1 MTLKA
6 LRKFARQRE
15 RRDEVVVIDLS
26 TPITK
31 AVHLRRK
38 GGRLTLVSCC
48 SQTAPPPEEISSPKE
63 LAKHFKTLR
72 HSLGTKIRETV
83 IVIGMEDSKLR
94 NVESP
99 LLDRGEM
106 RHALR
111 LNARQFF
118 KEDMPDSVFDCFIPS
133 VKAGDGASSPKA
145 GKPSNVLVGIGKQ
158 GLPARLN
165 TAAKLAGFHLAQIV
179 PAQVGLANAALLAKG
194 KMSDDEALVLL
205 HFGANTSTVSFLS
218 NGKLSLTRAID
229 IGGDQLGKELAEAHN
244 VSIDDEKLRIS
255 AIQDNV
261 QNVLEPIAKEVR
273 AAIDYFDHLEGKPVM
288 SGYVTGEMA
297 QSSVVIETLKG
308 LEIPCQRLDPTGFLG
323 MEVPEENVA
332 AAGNP
337 IHMDLDTELP
347 QLNVAVGA
355 AVSWLDPEAIEIN
368 LLVDEIEAAE
378 RRRRDPVRWT
388 AGLGAVVTL
397 VLLMWAGWLFFQSVL
412 ATTHLRR
419 AQADWKS
426 LEKSHHEAL
435 AIFKKA
441 GEIDR
446 TLNPLQ
452 HHATN
457 RFLWTLPL
465 NALQLVMSDE
475 IQVVGLKI
483 EQTLAQ
489 VDAIK
494 ASKTVR
500 AQPAQTKEQILMTI
514 TAKNFADNQAED
526 KFIERITSLPY
537 FKNNL
542 RKKEPVLLKNRLLRQ
557 VDPLD
562 PTKVFT
568 LFTIECVYPERVL
581 GHE

>member
-1 MTLKA
+1 MTLKV
-6 LRKFARQRE
+6 LSKFARRRE

-26 TPITK
+26 TPITR

-38 GGRLTLVSCC
+38 GDRLTLVNCC
-48 SQTAPPPEEISSPKE
+48 SQKAPPPEEASSPKE

-83 IVIGMEDSKLR
+83 IVIGMEDSMLR
-94 NVESP
+94 NIESP
-99 LLDRGEM
+99 LMDRVEM
-106 RHALR
+106 RHAIQ

-118 KEDMPDSVFDCFIPS
+118 KEDMPDSVFDCFIPA
-133 VKAGDGASSPKA
+133 VKDGDSASSQK
-145 GKPSNVLVGIGKQ
+145 GGRPSNVLVGIGKQ

-165 TAAKLAGFHLAQIV
+165 SAAKLARFHLVQIV
-179 PAQVGLANAALLAKG
+179 PAQVGLANAALLARG
-194 KMSDDEALVLL
+194 KMSEDEALVLL

-218 NGKLSLTRAID
+218 NGKLSLTRAIG
-229 IGGDQLGKELAEAHN
+229 IGGDHLSKGLAEAHN
-244 VSIDDEKLRIS
+244 VSIEDEKSRIS
-255 AIQDNV
+255 AIQDSV
-261 QNVLEPIAKEVR
+261 QSVLEPVATEVR

-288 SGYVTGEMA
+288 SGYVTGELA
-297 QSSVVIETLKG
+297 QSSLIIETLKG

-323 MEVPEENVA
+323 MEVPAENVA

-337 IHMDLDTELP
+337 LNVDLDADLP

-355 AVSWLDPEAIEIN
+355 AAGWLNPEAIEIN

-388 AGLGAVVTL
+388 AGLGAGVAL
-397 VLLMWAGWLFFQSVL
+397 VLLAWAGWLFLQSVL

-419 AQADWKS
+419 AQADWNS

-457 RFLWTLPL
+457 RFLWALPL

-483 EQTLAQ
+483 EQTLVQA
-489 VDAIK
+489 DAVK

-500 AQPAQTKEQILMTI
+500 AQPAQTREHVSLTI

-562 PTKVFT
+562 PVKVFT

-581 GHE
+581 GYE